1 MFQMSMLR
9 FVLHGFI
16 LLFLFHVHV
25 HVELSQMAR
34 WFIEIIFYESANFC
48 YHDTV
53 FKQDKL
59 FSFSLH

>member
-1 MFQMSMLR
+1 M
-9 FVLHGFI
+9 VLFY
-16 LLFLFHVHV
+16 LFLFHVHV